1 MSVTWEAF
9 RSVAA
14 MGSFF
19 VALAA
24 LLISWSVWRTNRN
37 NDLTKTLKD
46 GDEKLSKR
54 LDVIEEKLGTGQR
67 DIELQVKEL
76 EASVDHAIS
85 REDIDKVHLRVNGIS
100 REISEVKGQLTSLT
114 SLVER
119 IDNYMRH
126 KK

>member
-1 MSVTWEAF
+1 MSLTWEAF

-54 LDVIEEKLGTGQR
+54 LDVIEEKLGRGQR
-67 DIELQVKEL
+67 EIEVQVKGL
-76 EASVDHAIS
+76 EASVDHGIN

-100 REISEVKGQLTSLT
+100 REISTLSGELKALT

-119 IDNYMRH
+119 MDTYMRH

>member
-1 MSVTWEAF
+1 MTWEAF

-37 NDLTKTLKD
+37 TDLTRTVKD

-54 LDVIEEKLGTGQR
+54 LDTMQEVQSQSQR
-67 DIELQVKEL
+67 EIKVQVAQL
-76 EASVDHAIS
+76 EASFEHGIS
-85 REDIDKVHLRVNGIS
+85 RDDIDKVHLRVNGIS
-100 REISEVKGQLTSLT
+100 REISQLSGELQAL
-114 SLVER
+114 SKLIER
-119 IDNYMRH
+119 MDTYMRQQ
-126 KK
+126 K

>member
-1 MSVTWEAF
+1 MSWEAF

-24 LLISWSVWRTNRN
+24 LLISWSVWRSNRST
-37 NDLTKTLKD
+37 DLTRTIKD
-46 GDEKLSKR
+46 GDDKLGKR
-54 LDVIEEKLGTGQR
+54 LDA
-67 DIELQVKEL
+67 IELRLGEGHLQVERL
-76 EASVDHAIS
+76 EASVEHGIS

-100 REISEVKGQLTSLT
+100 REISTLSGELKSLT

-119 IDNYMRH
+119 MDTYMRN